1 MGVFGTW
8 GGWYTSAVASERNGQ
23 SRLAEDVR
31 LEALKGPREGEAF
44 SFRAGEITIGRDPSN
59 QVFLLDKLVS
69 RRHCVV
75 RSDGSSFQI
84 VDLGGPNRTFVN
96 GVAVEEKTLM
106 PGDQIR
112 VGNSMFV
119 LRGGEAGS
127 STSGVEGIEGLRG

>member
-1 MGVFGTW
+1 MAG
-8 GGWYTSAVASERNGQ
+8 ERNGQ
-23 SRLAEDVR
+23 TGLTAEVR

-44 SFRAGEITIGRDPSN
+44 SFAVGEITIGRDPSN
-59 QVFLLDKLVS
+59 QVSLLDKLVS

-75 RSDGSSFQI
+75 RTDGTSYQI

-96 GVAVEEKTLM
+96 GEAVQEKTLV

-119 LRGGEAGS
+119 LRGGEQG
-127 STSGVEGIEGLRG
+127 